1 MYAHLQVFLLHIPP
15 LYIFKFYAR
24 GHQRS
29 NQPCCWRENQVQA
42 QSYEHISTE
51 TEDIFKLGKQKR
63 RFIVVVSVN
72 FAIYQCESAV
82 LLHSIVQNLWITT

>member
-1 MYAHLQVFLLHIPP
+1 MKAECCQLPKGAKNVRPPPGVFITYTPV
-15 LYIFKFYAR
+15 YIFKFYAR

-51 TEDIFKLGKQKR
+51 IEDIFKLGK
-63 RFIVVVSVN
+63 
-72 FAIYQCESAV
+72 
-82 LLHSIVQNLWITT
+82 